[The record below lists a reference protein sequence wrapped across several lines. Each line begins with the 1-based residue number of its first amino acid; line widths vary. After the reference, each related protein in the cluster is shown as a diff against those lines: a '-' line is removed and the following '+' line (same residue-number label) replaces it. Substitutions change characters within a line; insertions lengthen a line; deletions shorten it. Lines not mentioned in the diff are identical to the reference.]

1 MSTILHFAAWEL
13 GIAFFLLM
21 MLSGWAGVYTQ
32 SLISSTGSQESKENT
47 RIADASIALF
57 ALLLAFSFSGAA
69 DRYENRKGFRLDEA
83 IAIGD
88 FAATVSM
95 LSSPEREQIQ
105 QELVGYVKERLAF
118 GSATIDSP
126 EMQAITARSRES
138 QQRIQNVLRQIIT
151 GKKATTLHTPLM
163 NGFNGITMTHDK
175 ALYGSQNQ
183 ISDTIIILLVLF
195 GLVSAFVAGRFGSN
209 VSRSQSPSQSP
220 SFLQAMA
227 PVTLYIAL
235 VTAVFFV
242 VMDLEQP
249 HRGVM
254 RSSKAPLIDLLNAL
268 EQPAEQVPIKI
279 KP

>member
-1 MSTILHFAAWEL
+1 MSTILHFASWEL

-32 SLISSTGSQESKENT
+32 SLISSTGSHESKENT

-88 FAATVSM
+88 FAATASM
-95 LSSPEREQIQ
+95 LSGSEREQIQ

-151 GKKATTLHTPLM
+151 EKKSTTLHTPLM

-195 GLVSAFVAGRFGSN
+195 GLVSAFVAGRFGSGAN
-209 VSRSQSPSQSP
+209 HST
-220 SFLQAMA
+220 SFIQAMA

-268 EQPAEQVPIKI
+268 EQPAEQAPTKI

>member
-1 MSTILHFAAWEL
+1 MSTILHFSAWEL
-13 GIAFFLLM
+13 GMAFFLFM
-21 MLSGWAGVYTQ
+21 MLSGWAGVYTL
-32 SLISSTGSQESKENT
+32 SIIAPARAQELKENT
-47 RIADASIALF
+47 RITDASIALF

-88 FAATVSM
+88 FAATASM
-95 LSSPEREQIQ
+95 LNSPEREQIQ
-105 QELVGYVKERLAF
+105 QELVGYIKERLAF
-118 GSATIDSP
+118 SNATIDSA
-126 EMQAITARSRES
+126 EMQAITARSRAS
-138 QQRIQNVLRQIIT
+138 QQRLQSVLRQIIA
-151 GKKATTLHTPLM
+151 GKKSTTLHTPLM

-183 ISDTIIILLVLF
+183 MSDTIIILLVLF
-195 GLVSAFVAGRFGSN
+195 GLVSAFVAGRFGS
-209 VSRSQSPSQSP
+209 SASHQD
-220 SFLQAMA
+220 SFMQAMA

-254 RSSKAPLIDLLNAL
+254 RGSKAPLTDLLNAL
-268 EQPAEQVPIKI
+268 DQPTTGQVPVKAA
-279 KP
+279 P